1 MRSAF
6 LVAAYAAYTYAQ
18 NLDSDAIAQADPIPT
33 ADIPVVYSTSFD
45 YALPSATV
53 IASTIAYDAAAAAAA
68 VLGASLLSWSAYCC
82 FKSCMPA
89 NRCCTHLIWL
99 LRS

>member
-53 IASTIAYDAAAAAAA
+53 IASTIAYDAAAAAAS
-68 VLGASLLSWSAYCC
+68 VSAEVAADVNDAQPTDI
-82 FKSCMPA
+82 S
-89 NRCCTHLIWL
+89 RRDTTT
-99 LRS
+99 S